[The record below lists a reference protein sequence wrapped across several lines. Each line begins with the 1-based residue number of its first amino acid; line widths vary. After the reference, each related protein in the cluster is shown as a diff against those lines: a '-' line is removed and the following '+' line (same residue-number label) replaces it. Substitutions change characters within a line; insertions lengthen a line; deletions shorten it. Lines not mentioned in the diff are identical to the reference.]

1 MQKAN
6 VMVEIYRGNKLHD
19 LKEEK
24 IKVLKVVVLGC
35 KIHPLGSGCICV
47 L

>member
-1 MQKAN
+1 
-6 VMVEIYRGNKLHD
+6 MVEIYRGNKQHD

-24 IKVLKVVVLGC
+24 IKVLKVVVLVGC
-35 KIHPLGSGCICV
+35 GIHPHGSSWICV